1 MEKLKVKIRQLIK
14 LFVKTLVQIV
24 IIEDKVG
31 SNMYGVLC
39 TKKLYA
45 NVFLFAKKIIY
56 FLCNADC

>member
-39 TKKLYA
+39 TKKLY
-45 NVFLFAKKIIY
+45 VFLFAKKLDI
-56 FLCNADC
+56 FCAMALV